1 MPIIIK
7 DFEWCETES
16 KVEVTVPLKGVK
28 AGNVD
33 IFSTDR
39 YLKINY
45 NPYFFELHLRH
56 EVEDSKNRA
65 VIDNGVISVH
75 FVKQEHVQWGS
86 IEHADSKDKVRR
98 RELVAA
104 AILFSEEKAKRI
116 SEEKAKVKAAQEK
129 IALRQAMDND
139 RDERERIESV
149 KQCVRDTVNDEI
161 NEWQSLDEDTRQSK
175 YIASIKL
182 NSESNSDPAG
192 AVSPQEA
199 DTDEVEEEVC
209 AGSENN
215 PAGVQS
221 NGSENMPTLEE
232 EKQLKFNKIKHNL
245 ANPLGEKDTGK
256 KDKTKVDDKKKEMW
270 ESGGVRQK
278 REIEVSFSHR
288 YFPSAA
294 RESLAEQEQ
303 EWIEKN
309 VKASTVTK
317 PADGDET
324 GVEERNPL
332 WLKDKA
338 NGFYKVCNF
347 PSAINCYSEAIKIS
361 PELPALYVNRAS
373 CYLVLNLY
381 DDCVQDCTKAL
392 ELLTPP
398 VESNKMSRV
407 KSLVKRGSALCEL
420 GKLSEA
426 LKDYELAQRLQ
437 PDNEQLVKDIN
448 LLKGKIVS

>member
-16 KVEVTVPLKGVK
+16 KVEVTIPLKGVK

-56 EVEDSKNRA
+56 EVEESKNKA
-65 VIDNGVISVH
+65 VIDNGVICVH
-75 FVKQEHVQWGS
+75 FVKSEHVHWGS
-86 IEHADSKDKVRR
+86 IEHADSKDKARR

-104 AILFSEEKAKRI
+104 AIKFSEEKAKRVA
-116 SEEKAKVKAAQEK
+116 EEKAVIKAAQEK
-129 IALRQAMDND
+129 LALRQAMDND
-139 RDERERIESV
+139 CAEKERIESV
-149 KQCVRDTVNDEI
+149 KQQVRDTVNDEI
-161 NEWQSLDEDTRQSK
+161 HEWQSLDEDTRQSK
-175 YIASIKL
+175 YIASIKQNAEL
-182 NSESNSDPAG
+182 NSEPAA
-192 AVSPQEA
+192 AVS
-199 DTDEVEEEVC
+199 EVKEGSQSTSPSD
-209 AGSENN
+209 GSENN
-215 PAGVQS
+215 PAAVTS
-221 NGSENMPTLEE
+221 NGSENMPTLED
-232 EKQLKFNKIKHNL
+232 EKQLKYNKIKHNL

-256 KDKTKVDDKKKEMW
+256 KDKKKTEDTKKEMW
-270 ESGGVRQK
+270 EVGGVRQK

-324 GVEERNPL
+324 GVAERNPL

-338 NGFYKVCNF
+338 NGFYKAGNF

-373 CYLVLNLY
+373 CYLVLNMY